1 MTKSV
6 HTEGSRAITSDEGLK
21 QPLPEAVRQ
30 YVVEVA
36 AEVLGTLAADEV
48 PVPLRQV
55 ARFRPQSRARQGA
68 VPIAAQL
75 ERNADF
81 RARVT
86 VPLREDQPE
95 LVAALEAGELP
106 AAADPVRLAALAY
119 LLRTEGWTSYVEM
132 ARAELER
139 AEHASKEAETARA
152 VAELKEQ
159 LAAAKATRGGELDRL
174 RGDLKEARGEIAD
187 LRRKLHEERRR
198 AKAAAEGLAELE
210 RGRAAER
217 EEQLAA
223 LGALEKELR
232 GLRARLASAETALE
246 AGRKAAREGRSL
258 DDVRL
263 RLLLDTLVEAA
274 QGVRRELNL
283 PSVISRP
290 ADHVSGAHAA
300 SAATGGRSLS
310 ENDAQLFGEL
320 LTLPQVHLIVD
331 GYNVTKT
338 GYGELPLADQRSR
351 LVSGL
356 GGLYSQTQ
364 AEITVVFDGAS
375 LDGPVAVQAP
385 RGVRVLF
392 SRPGQIADELI
403 AELVRAEPPGRPFV
417 VVSSDQEVAA
427 SARRAGG
434 RTATSALLLKRL
446 GRF

>member
-6 HTEGSRAITSDEGLK
+6 HTEGSRTITSDESLSR
-21 QPLPEAVRQ
+21 PLPEAVRRH
-30 YVVEVA
+30 VVEAA
-36 AEVLGTLAADEV
+36 AEVLGALPLEEV
-48 PVPLRQV
+48 PVPLRRV
-55 ARFRPQSRARQGA
+55 AKFRPQSRARQGA
-68 VPIAAQL
+68 ASIAAQL
-75 ERNADF
+75 ERDPGF

-86 VPLREDQPE
+86 VPLREEQPE
-95 LVAALEAGELP
+95 LVAALEAGDP
-106 AAADPVRLAALAY
+106 PPAADPVRVAALAY
-119 LLRTEGWTSYVEM
+119 LLRPEGWASHVET

-139 AEHASKEAETARA
+139 SRDVTREAAAARE
-152 VAELKEQ
+152 VAELREQ
-159 LAAAKATRGGELDRL
+159 LAQAQATRGGELDRL

-187 LRRKLHEERRR
+187 LRRKIHEERRQAR
-198 AKAAAEGLAELE
+198 APAERLAEAE
-210 RGRAAER
+210 RTRAAEHH
-217 EEQLAA
+217 EHLSAV
-223 LGALEKELR
+223 GGLEKELKALR
-232 GLRARLASAETALE
+232 GRLVSAETALE

-258 DDVRL
+258 ADIRL
-263 RLLLDTLVEAA
+263 RLLLDTLVDAA

-283 PSVISRP
+283 PAVIAKP
-290 ADHVSGAHAA
+290 ADHVSGAEAA
-300 SAATGGRSLS
+300 AGAPPGRSLS
-310 ENDAQLFGEL
+310 ENDPQQFSEL

-338 GYGELPLADQRSR
+338 GYGELPLADQRGR
-351 LVSGL
+351 LVNGL

-434 RTATSALLLKRL
+434 RTATARLLLKRL

>member
-6 HTEGSRAITSDEGLK
+6 HTEGSRTITSDESLS

-30 YVVEVA
+30 RVVEAA
-36 AEVLGTLAADEV
+36 AEVLGKLPPEEV
-48 PVPLRQV
+48 PVPLKQV

-75 ERNADF
+75 ERDAGF
-81 RARVT
+81 RARVAA
-86 VPLREDQPE
+86 PLREEHPQ
-95 LVAALEAGELP
+95 LVEALEAGEQP

-119 LLRTEGWTSYVEM
+119 LLRPEGWTSYVET
-132 ARAELER
+132 ARAELAR
-139 AEHASKEAETARA
+139 SRDALREAETARE

-159 LAAAKATRGGELDRL
+159 LAAARATRGGEMDRI
-174 RGDLKEARGEIAD
+174 RGELKEARGEIAD
-187 LRRKLHEERRR
+187 LRRRIHEERRQAR
-198 AKAAAEGLAELE
+198 AAVERLAELE
-210 RGRAAER
+210 RARGAER
-217 EEQLAA
+217 EEHLAS
-223 LGALEKELR
+223 LGALEKELK
-232 GLRARLASAETALE
+232 GLRGRLASAETALE

-258 DDVRL
+258 ADIRL
-263 RLLLDTLVEAA
+263 RLLLDTLVDAA

-283 PSVISRP
+283 PAVISKP
-290 ADHVSGAHAA
+290 ADHVSGAEAA
-300 SAATGGRSLS
+300 AGAAPGRSLS
-310 ENDAQLFGEL
+310 EQDPQQFNEL
-320 LTLPQVHLIVD
+320 LTLPQIHLIVD

-351 LVSGL
+351 LVNGL

-434 RTATSALLLKRL
+434 RTATARLLLKRL